1 MVEFLSKQKALG
13 FALLNMPLLHLAK
26 NLRMSAKKQK
36 SWEGWYDEA
45 LKARS
50 KVSQPSS
57 DGLLILMLMYEENCL
72 DIGHILIPAAI

>member
-1 MVEFLSKQKALG
+1 VAEFLSKQKALG

-26 NLRMSAKKQK
+26 NLLMSVKKQK

-57 DGLLILMLMYEENCL
+57 DGLPILMLMWEEHCFNV
-72 DIGHILIPAAI
+72 GHIQIPAAI